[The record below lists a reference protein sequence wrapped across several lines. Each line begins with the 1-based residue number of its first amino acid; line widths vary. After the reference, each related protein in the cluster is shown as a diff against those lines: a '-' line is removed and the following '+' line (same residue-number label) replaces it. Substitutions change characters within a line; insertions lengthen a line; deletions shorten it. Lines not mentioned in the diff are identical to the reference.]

1 MSTYPFRRVDL
12 DPGEVLALPERLGA
26 HRANELTVG
35 TRLRTIGATSAVGH
49 RRPPEASLELVVTGL
64 VGVVETVKHQA
75 ESQIASTIVVALVR
89 SDAQG
94 STYPWQSRVPR
105 KMS

>member
-35 TRLRTIGATSAVGH
+35 TRLRTIEANSAVGH

-75 ESQIASTIVVALVR
+75 ESQIASTIVVALVHYVLQR
-89 SDAQG
+89 IQWLGAS
-94 STYPWQSRVPR
+94 
-105 KMS
+105 